1 MIFGLV
7 PVSNLFFSPLSLD
20 AAGLFVSGGTRAAG
34 ALRAH
39 PYPLQLSGQTDQGWT
54 IGLSEKSFA
63 FLVARIWNDLP
74 LDAAAYESLHSFSLS
89 IQKFNFFRIKYV
101 KEIMGV
107 YSEFLTADS
116 PPPNGEPVR

>member
-20 AAGLFVSGGTRAAG
+20 TAGLFVSGGTRAAG

-39 PYPLQLSGQTDQGWT
+39 PCPLQLSGQTDYGWT
-54 IGLSEKSFA
+54 AGLSVKSFA
-63 FLVARIWNDLP
+63 FLIARIWNELP
-74 LDAAAYESLHSFSLS
+74 LERAAYESLPSFSLS
-89 IQKFNFFRIKYV
+89 VQYFDFSRIKFV

-107 YSEFLTADS
+107 YSVFLSTGNLPS
-116 PPPNGEPVR
+116 NGEPAR